1 MVSEKATTVLL
12 IAIIC
17 FLIPII
23 CMHFFSSSNKISIN
37 VRKGDSTSAV
47 AERLKENKLI
57 FSKKLFLYLVKLT
70 KTQNKLKAGV
80 YSFSEKDGMF
90 KILRNLKSGSENFL
104 RFTVPEGSNIKQT
117 AEIISKTLN
126 IDKKK
131 FIQIAAE
138 RNLEGY
144 LMPETYFVT
153 PEMSEEQLI
162 EMMYGE
168 FNKKVTTDMY
178 RRAKKI
184 NISFKDIV
192 IMASII
198 EKESIKAEEKSVIA
212 AVFYNRFRK
221 KMKLQSCA
229 TVLYAMGTNKAR
241 LTLEDIKFDSPYNT
255 YKHLGLPPCPICSPG
270 IESIKAALYPA
281 DTKNLFFISD
291 GTGRHLFAE
300 NFASHK
306 KNRRIAEK
314 QQRKI

>member
-1 MVSEKATTVLL
+1 MSEKAMIALL
-12 IAIIC
+12 RVIIC
-17 FLIPII
+17 FLTPI
-23 CMHFFSSSNKISIN
+23 CMYFFSSSDKVLIN
-37 VRKGDSTSAV
+37 IRSGDSTSAV
-47 AERLKENKLI
+47 AVHLKKNKLI
-57 FSKKLFLYLVKLT
+57 YSKKLFLCLIKLT
-70 KTQNKLKAGV
+70 KSQNKLKAGV

-117 AEIISKTLN
+117 AEIISRTLK

-131 FIQIAAE
+131 FVEIAAG

-144 LMPETYFVT
+144 LMPETYFVN
-153 PEMSEEQLI
+153 PGMNEKQLI

-168 FNKKVTTDMY
+168 FNKKVTTDMH
-178 RRAKKI
+178 RRAEKI
-184 NISFKDIV
+184 NIPFKDIV

-198 EKESIKAEEKSVIA
+198 EREAVKPEEKPVIA

-255 YKHLGLPPCPICSPG
+255 YKHSGLPPCPICSPG

-281 DTKNLFFISD
+281 DTKSLFFVSD

-300 NFASHK
+300 NFTGHK
-306 KNRRIAEK
+306 KNKQTVEK
-314 QQRKI
+314 NQRKI